1 MIVGCFLV
9 VVFLSVDTAFG
20 QGHADHGLVGLRP
33 LPRTAKMDHSHNH
46 GGSWAGTPT
55 YEEQKGNYPF
65 VATNL
70 DVVKDWLDGDFKTK
84 DCKGSAHIGFQ
95 LCAHC
100 PAGGLFLLPFLLFEG
115 AKRVL
120 EVAAH
125 EGIYSRA
132 CSNGPGRAVPNG
144 IMADDGFHFVVGH
157 VSKKI
162 PRLIVLCSMYLAE
175 PAEFIECLR

>member
-65 VATNL
+65 VAKNL
-70 DVVKDWLDGDFKTK
+70 DVVKGGWMGILRPDASFLNTIGDSVRFVM
-84 DCKGSAHIGFQ
+84 ILIQ
-95 LCAHC
+95 
-100 PAGGLFLLPFLLFEG
+100 
-115 AKRVL
+115 KRT
-120 EVAAH
+120 
-125 EGIYSRA
+125 
-132 CSNGPGRAVPNG
+132 
-144 IMADDGFHFVVGH
+144 F
-157 VSKKI
+157 
-162 PRLIVLCSMYLAE
+162 
-175 PAEFIECLR
+175 